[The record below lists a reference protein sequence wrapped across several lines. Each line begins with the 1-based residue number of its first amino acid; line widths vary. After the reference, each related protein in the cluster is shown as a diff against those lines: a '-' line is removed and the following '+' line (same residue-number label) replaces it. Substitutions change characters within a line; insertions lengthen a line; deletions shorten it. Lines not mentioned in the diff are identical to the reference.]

1 MAKPLV
7 SIGVLSYKNTQYL
20 NECLDSIFTQSYENI
35 ELIVSNDCSDCFDVE
50 TVRHYIDE
58 NTRKNIKNVIVN
70 KNEQNLGIIK
80 HCNVVLERCR
90 GDYIT
95 FISCDDIYYN
105 NNVIHDMVNGFLQVP
120 PDVELIINKF
130 ELRSEDLSNFVG
142 YFPSKNTVKLIN
154 ELSPAE
160 LYRKHLSVKNL
171 FVGGMYKRSVFEK
184 YGRYDERFFLI
195 EDWSFALSF
204 TRQGM
209 KSYCLG
215 FTTIVHRDGGV
226 SFLKF
231 NRESY
236 SQKMFVLDCIKIRES
251 IISDSGNELDVDDL
265 EAIRTTCDDFKQLYQ
280 EIWGDIHG
288 YRAKEGVIIPE
299 TIVFGT
305 GRLCMNFLFDFDKS
319 IIKYYV
325 DNDSN
330 KWGNMFNGKPV
341 APPQKIE
348 GEKKGSFVVLIAV
361 ESYLEVKKQL
371 LQMNTVDEEN
381 IFSYA
386 RYCKEF
392 FTPQLTEVL

>member
-1 MAKPLV
+1 
-7 SIGVLSYKNTQYL
+7 
-20 NECLDSIFTQSYENI
+20 
-35 ELIVSNDCSDCFDVE
+35 
-50 TVRHYIDE
+50 
-58 NTRKNIKNVIVN
+58 
-70 KNEQNLGIIK
+70 
-80 HCNVVLERCR
+80 
-90 GDYIT
+90 
-95 FISCDDIYYN
+95 
-105 NNVIHDMVNGFLQVP
+105 MVNGFLQVP

-209 KSYCLG
+209 KSYCLD

-226 SFLKF
+226 SFLRF